1 MKKIILYLFILASL
15 GELTAVILSLEFPQF
30 IFKPLIMITLGVFY
44 VSHIAAENRSTAVI
58 SAILCSLVGDV
69 MLLFQHDGALYFMTG
84 LFSFLLAHV
93 FYILAY
99 RQHRVQESEDAL
111 HGMQKIRFAF
121 PIILAGTGLVVI
133 LFPVLGD
140 LKFPVVVYAIVLIL
154 MVLNALFRFG
164 FTSPKSFWSVFI
176 GAVLFLISDSVL
188 AINKF
193 LQPVS
198 NGVFIIML
206 TYILAQYL
214 IISGLIAHTAK
225 KR

>member
-1 MKKIILYLFILASL
+1 MKKIFLYLFILVSV
-15 GELTAVILSLEFPQF
+15 GELTAIIFSMELMQF
-30 IFKPLIMITLGVFY
+30 IVKPTVMIMLGAFY
-44 VSHIAAENRSTAVI
+44 LSAISDESRSTAVI
-58 SAILCSLVGDV
+58 GAILCSLAGDV
-69 MLLFQHDGALYFMTG
+69 LLLFQHSNSWYFMAG

-99 RQHRVQESEDAL
+99 RQHRTQQSEDAL
-111 HGMQKIRFAF
+111 QGMQRIRFAF

-140 LKFPVVVYAIVLIL
+140 LKFPVTLYAGVLIL
-154 MVLNALFRFG
+154 MVLNALFRYG
-164 FTSPKSFWSVFI
+164 FTSAKSFWPVFM

-198 NGVFIIML
+198 NGIFIIML

-214 IISGLIAHTAK
+214 IISGLISHMAK
-225 KR
+225 KQ